1 MGGGSVRGGG
11 WRAISKGIGK
21 GWSSDEFMCLLSL
34 PIAIVTSVKVLH
46 EALLDLME
54 TRTNLLYFLHRNLQ
68 IH

>member
-1 MGGGSVRGGG
+1 MGVGGRSVRGGG
-11 WRAISKGIGK
+11 GRGTSKGIGK

-54 TRTNLLYFLHRNLQ
+54 T
-68 IH
+68 